1 MTGKEVSR
9 QTGVS
14 RQSLARWKQA
24 ARVQASGASTT
35 GGAMMMEVPAPLA
48 SGSWAAEV
56 VTRHGVVR
64 LSALAMPRWAAQLLR
79 ELNAC

>member
-24 ARVQASGASTT
+24 ARVQASEASTT

-48 SGSWAAEV
+48 SGS
-56 VTRHGVVR
+56 
-64 LSALAMPRWAAQLLR
+64 
-79 ELNAC
+79 